1 MTAHRD
7 FGVGR
12 AIDGGDAPS
21 FALTIRT
28 VAPDEFRRSDKSD
41 SAAARQQLCC
51 LRFLATRRLG
61 NDADDVLRPP
71 DDPATFEPLLFD
83 PSVLNASGPPGI
95 CSKATSIAACSE
107 SREVAVKRSSCA
119 IVPPLRDPKILRGG
133 PCATERSVARGSGL
147 RLVKPEAMTTTVPI
161 VEPILTSSSAVPQQ
175 PAQQGAISR
184 LGPASGFVPAG
195 WGLSG
200 FGIRTAR
207 SRSRAG
213 PQFHPGGLSRS
224 RAVDPFSDRLPR
236 QIRFHTATEPQLPQ
250 LGSRL
255 PSK

>member
-1 MTAHRD
+1 MN
-7 FGVGR
+7 
-12 AIDGGDAPS
+12 S
-21 FALTIRT
+21 
-28 VAPDEFRRSDKSD
+28 
-41 SAAARQQLCC
+41 
-51 LRFLATRRLG
+51 
-61 NDADDVLRPP
+61 
-71 DDPATFEPLLFD
+71 DDPTNRILRLRGSSYVAFD
-83 PSVLNASGPPGI
+83 SSRRGGSETTLTMYCVLPTTPPPSSRCSSIRACLTPSGPPGI

-207 SRSRAG
+207 SRFRAG

-224 RAVDPFSDRLPR
+224 RAVDPFSDHLPR
-236 QIRFHTATEPQLPQ
+236 QIRFHAATEPQLPQ